1 MSSIIMMIADGVVQ
15 RQMGIGNLNCVNTY
29 VLIRLPKPET
39 DRVPRLAWRAGAVVD
54 GRVVAHAA
62 GRVGAFLRERQLG
75 RARRTGARVCHL
87 EWCRSAG
94 RGARLGHRAWM
105 AFWARRGWLC
115 DGQLR
120 RPARLGWLGR
130 LVKVFDEETAGC
142 ACCSLGGR
150 GGCLLG
156 RRGRVVV
163 CEGRAGG
170 GAARARV
177 CRGGW
182 VAQLVEECGHGGWG
196 GGGSGKWEEMGD
208 GTCRIAR
215 GDGVRRHVTA
225 SWVMVCTGLW
235 ARHGTAAATRKMH
248 RVYCVENI
256 RGIVTRLLIVAAL
269 LVSQRSARSFL
280 GVRCVALGC
289 LRLLG
294 ARQPGRGGIHCKNKM
309 RRREEKRAMEICCW
323 FDARSDMAA
332 LFRLDLSSGFSL
344 SSPSHLVSPHPHP
357 AQWQSSSSK
366 YTQTKRPR

>member
-1 MSSIIMMIADGVVQ
+1 MDGWIVVGRCERTRPITAILRKRYSALGRGGGRGVVIVW
-15 RQMGIGNLNCVNTY
+15 GAIPVAVF

-182 VAQLVEECGHGGWG
+182 VAQLVEECGHG
-196 GGGSGKWEEMGD
+196 D
-208 GTCRIAR
+208 RI
-215 GDGVRRHVTA
+215 
-225 SWVMVCTGLW
+225 
-235 ARHGTAAATRKMH
+235 
-248 RVYCVENI
+248 E
-256 RGIVTRLLIVAAL
+256 
-269 LVSQRSARSFL
+269 F
-280 GVRCVALGC
+280 
-289 LRLLG
+289 
-294 ARQPGRGGIHCKNKM
+294 
-309 RRREEKRAMEICCW
+309 
-323 FDARSDMAA
+323 
-332 LFRLDLSSGFSL
+332 
-344 SSPSHLVSPHPHP
+344 
-357 AQWQSSSSK
+357 
-366 YTQTKRPR
+366 